1 MIKIDKKVVL
11 VILLI
16 LIILIFIY
24 FRPNEV
30 SKVKT
35 GEEFVIDLKSNPT
48 TGYRW
53 EPDFD
58 DKYIRLVER
67 DYQSDSEENIVG
79 GGGKEIFVFS
89 ALQSGE
95 TEIQFYYFRPWE
107 TRDSRTEAKTY
118 KVEIK

>member
-1 MIKIDKKVVL
+1 MIKIDKKIVL

-16 LIILIFIY
+16 LTSLIFIY
-24 FRPNEV
+24 FRSNGV
-30 SKVKT
+30 IKVKT
-35 GEEFVIDLKSNPT
+35 GEEFAIDLKSNPT

-53 EPDFD
+53 EPNFD
-58 DKYIRLVER
+58 DKYIRLVKR
-67 DYQSDSEENIVG
+67 DYQSDSEDNVIG

-107 TRDSRTEAKTY
+107 TRDSSVEAKVY
-118 KVEIK
+118 KVKIQ